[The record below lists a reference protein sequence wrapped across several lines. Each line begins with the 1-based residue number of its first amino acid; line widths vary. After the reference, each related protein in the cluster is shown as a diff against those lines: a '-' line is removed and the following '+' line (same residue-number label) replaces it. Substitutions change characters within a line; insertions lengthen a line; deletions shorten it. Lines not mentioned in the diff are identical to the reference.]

1 VLDLAQVDDLLYYAV
16 SAAGA
21 AVFWWRYRRRRAG
34 SHPRLRPHEL
44 RDEEMEIVMHV
55 AGHEAKARGQSI
67 LVEHLLLALVQSESV
82 GGAIRS
88 AGGDAEAV
96 EDRVSAA
103 LDAAPRAHGPLL
115 VSDAAATALSMTA
128 GMAAHHGRPATCAD
142 LWFALLRPPRGGE
155 LVAAAGVD
163 PTAVLFVLAHGV
175 AERELAAPT
184 TEPRE
189 LSTSRGRD
197 EIDDVELV
205 LVNDDFSPQ
214 ELVVHVLRDELGLRE
229 DEATRLM
236 LKTHNEGRAS
246 LGRYP
251 TARARKAAAAM
262 IAVARSRGYPLWI
275 QLLP

>member
-1 VLDLAQVDDLLYYAV
+1 VDDLLYYAV

-34 SHPRLRPHEL
+34 SHPRLPPHEL
-44 RDEEMEIVMHV
+44 RDEEMQIVTHV
-55 AGHEAKARGQSI
+55 AGHEARARGQPI

-82 GGAIRS
+82 AGAIRT
-88 AGGDAEAV
+88 AGGDTEAV

-103 LDAAPRAHGPLL
+103 LDAAPRSSAPVLAL
-115 VSDAAATALSMTA
+115 SEAAAIALSMTA
-128 GMAAHHGRPATCAD
+128 GMAAHHGRQATCAD
-142 LWFALLRPPRGGE
+142 LWFALMRPPHGGE

-175 AERELAAPT
+175 AERELAAPA

-189 LSTSRGRD
+189 LPASPGQGA
-197 EIDDVELV
+197 IDDVELV

-214 ELVVHVLRDELGLRE
+214 ELVVRVLRDELGLRD

-236 LKTHNEGRAS
+236 LKTHHEGRAS

-251 TARARKAAAAM
+251 SAHARKVVAAI
-262 IAVARSRGYPLWI
+262 IALARRRGYPLWI
-275 QLLP
+275 RLLP